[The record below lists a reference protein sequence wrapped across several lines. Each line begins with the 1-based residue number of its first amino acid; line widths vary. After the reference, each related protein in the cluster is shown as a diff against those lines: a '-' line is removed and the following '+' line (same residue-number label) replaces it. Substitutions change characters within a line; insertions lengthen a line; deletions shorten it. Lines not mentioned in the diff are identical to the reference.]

1 MFRRADTCGCA
12 QCICPHSFP
21 TAVLFLNIDFPPANG
36 TILSMKAIGVDIVDI
51 ERIGE
56 SVGRFGDR
64 FLKRIFTE
72 QELAYCN
79 NRLDSLAARWA
90 AKEAV
95 AKALGCGIGEIGWRE
110 IEVVSEPNRRPT
122 LRLHGAAAELAT
134 QLGIEGFAISLSH
147 AKEYAVAFVVGE
159 IVR

>member
-1 MFRRADTCGCA
+1 MNSALFSF
-12 QCICPHSFP
+12 HSAPF
-21 TAVLFLNIDFPPANG
+21 IDFLPTNG
-36 TILSMKAIGVDIVDI
+36 TIPAMKAIGVDIVDI
-51 ERIGE
+51 ERIGQG
-56 SVGRFGDR
+56 VDRFGDR
-64 FLKRIFTE
+64 FLRRIFTE

-95 AKALGCGIGEIGWRE
+95 AKAMGCGIGEIGWRE

-122 LRLHGAAAELAT
+122 LQLHGAAAALAA
-134 QLGIEGFAISLSH
+134 QLGIEEFAVSLSH

-159 IVR
+159 GMD